1 MKYFVK
7 FFVVTLTVFIC
18 TYAVAEQKVAF
29 LDMTYI
35 LNKSK
40 AGEGA
45 QDYLKKKFKENQK
58 KFADKE
64 IQLKK
69 EENDLLQAKASLT
82 KEEYQKKATDLRKK
96 VASYQTER
104 RESLEKLAKQRT
116 DAKAQLI
123 KKLDPILESFLS
135 ENSISIIV
143 DKKHVVKGDNQL
155 DITKQIVEKLDKEL
169 PSINLN

>member
-7 FFVVTLTVFIC
+7 FFVVTLMVFVC
-18 TYAVAEQKVAF
+18 THAIAEQKVAF
-29 LDMTYI
+29 LDMKHI

-40 AGEGA
+40 AGKGA
-45 QDYLKKKFKENQK
+45 QDFLKKKFKENQK

-69 EENDLLQAKASLT
+69 EENDLLQEKAGLT

-96 VASYQTER
+96 VAGYQLER
-104 RESLEKLAKQRT
+104 RASLEKLAEQRT
-116 DAKAQLI
+116 EAKAQLL
-123 KKLDPILESFLS
+123 KKLDPILDSFIS
-135 ENSISIIV
+135 ENKISLIL
-143 DKKHVVKGDNQL
+143 DKKDVVKGDTQL
-155 DITKQIVEKLDKEL
+155 DITEQIVEKLNKEL